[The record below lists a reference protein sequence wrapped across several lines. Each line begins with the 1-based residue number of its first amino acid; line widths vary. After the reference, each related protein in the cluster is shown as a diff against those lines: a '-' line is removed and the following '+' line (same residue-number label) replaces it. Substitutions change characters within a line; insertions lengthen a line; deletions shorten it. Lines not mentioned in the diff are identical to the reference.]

1 MLMIAAKLV
10 GGLVLL
16 YYGAEWLVRGAS
28 ALGVKLGLT
37 PLLIGLT
44 VVALGTSAPELAV
57 SLQAAFKG
65 SGAIAL
71 GNVVGSNIANIG
83 LVLGVA
89 ALIRPLAVQAQV
101 IKIEAPLV
109 LAASLMLC
117 VLLVN
122 GVLGRLEGAALF
134 GALVLYLIFSVRAAR
149 AERNAAVDAEYA
161 DLVAAPA
168 RPQWQYVG
176 MIAVGIAVLVVGA
189 NLLVGASVELAR
201 AFGLREALIALTII
215 ALGTSLPELATSAVA
230 SFKREGDI
238 AVGNV
243 LGSNLFNIL
252 AVLGLTAVV
261 SPFAAGDLA
270 WSDLAVMVALAV
282 AVLPILRSGFVI
294 SRLEG
299 GFLVGSYV
307 AYIGWLVVTA

>member
-10 GGLVLL
+10 IGLIFL

-28 ALGVKLGLT
+28 ALGTRLGLT

-44 VVALGTSAPELAV
+44 VVAFGTSAPELAV
-57 SLQAAFKG
+57 SLRAAFDG
-65 SGAIAL
+65 SGAIAF
-71 GNVVGSNIANIG
+71 GNVVGSNIANTG
-83 LVLGVA
+83 LILGIA
-89 ALIRPLAVQAQV
+89 ALIRPLSVQAQV

-109 LAASLMLC
+109 LVASLMLC
-117 VLLVN
+117 VLLIN

-134 GALVLYLIFSVRAAR
+134 GALVLYLVFSVRAAR

-161 DLVAAPA
+161 DLVAGQA
-168 RPQWQYVG
+168 RPQWQYVA
-176 MIAVGIAVLVVGA
+176 MVLVGIGVLVLGA
-189 NLLVGASVELAR
+189 NLLVSASVELAR
-201 AFGLREALIALTII
+201 AFGLREALIGLTII

-252 AVLGLTAVV
+252 AVLGLTALV
-261 SPFAAGDLA
+261 SPFATGDLA
-270 WSDLAVMVALAV
+270 WSDLAVMVAFALV
-282 AVLPILRSGFVI
+282 VLPIVRGFVI

-299 GFLVGSYV
+299 GFLVASYA
-307 AYIGWLVVTA
+307 AYIGWLVVSA

>member
-1 MLMIAAKLV
+1 MIAAKLV
-10 GGLVLL
+10 IGLIFL

-28 ALGVKLGLT
+28 ALGTRLGLT

-44 VVALGTSAPELAV
+44 VVAFGTSAPELAV
-57 SLQAAFKG
+57 SLRAAFDG
-65 SGAIAL
+65 SGAIAF
-71 GNVVGSNIANIG
+71 GNVVGSNIANTG
-83 LVLGVA
+83 LILGIA
-89 ALIRPLAVQAQV
+89 ALIRPLSVQAQV

-109 LAASLMLC
+109 LVASLMLC
-117 VLLVN
+117 VLLIN

-134 GALVLYLIFSVRAAR
+134 GALVLYLVFSVRAAR

-161 DLVAAPA
+161 DLVAGQA
-168 RPQWQYVG
+168 RPQWQYVA
-176 MIAVGIAVLVVGA
+176 MVLVGIGVLVLGA
-189 NLLVGASVELAR
+189 NLLVSASVELAR
-201 AFGLREALIALTII
+201 AFGLREALIGLTII

-252 AVLGLTAVV
+252 AVLGLTALV
-261 SPFAAGDLA
+261 SPFATGDLA
-270 WSDLAVMVALAV
+270 WSDLAVMVAFALV
-282 AVLPILRSGFVI
+282 VLPIVRGFVI

-299 GFLVGSYV
+299 GFLVASYA
-307 AYIGWLVVTA
+307 AYIGWLVVSA